1 MTVAKYPR
9 GYHSPRRA
17 EQAAATRAAIIAAAA
32 RLFAEHGYAAT
43 TMAAIA
49 AEAGVTPKSVYSLAE
64 KPQLLLL
71 AVDREIVGDDEPVP
85 MADRPQV
92 RALVDADDPA
102 RSFAEVARFG
112 AETLLRLYPIYRAFE
127 QAVAAEPAL
136 REPWRDYQH
145 RRRSD
150 MRQLVVALDTAGRL
164 RPGLSIEQ
172 AIDTVWALVTWHPVA
187 LLVEEG
193 GWGREE
199 LAPWL
204 EDLLTTLLTRPSH
217 GDQG

>member
-1 MTVAKYPR
+1 MTEVNSSR

-49 AEAGVTPKSVYSLAE
+49 AEARVTPKSVYSLAE

-71 AVDREIVGDDEPVP
+71 AVDREIVGDDQPVP
-85 MADRPQV
+85 VADRPQV
-92 RALVDADDPA
+92 RALVDAEDPA
-102 RSFAEVARFG
+102 EGFAEAARFG

-136 REPWRDYQH
+136 RTPWRDYQQ

-150 MRQLVVALDTAGRL
+150 MRQLVVALHKAGRL
-164 RPGLSIEQ
+164 RPGLSVER
-172 AIDTVWALVTWHPVA
+172 ATDSVWALITWHTVA
-187 LLVEEG
+187 LLAEEG

-199 LAPWL
+199 FAPWL
-204 EDLLTTLLTRPSH
+204 EDLLTTLLAA
-217 GDQG
+217 QGA

>member
-1 MTVAKYPR
+1 MTEVNSSRRYS
-9 GYHSPRRA
+9 SPRRT

-32 RLFAEHGYAAT
+32 RLFAGHGYAAT

-49 AEAGVTPKSVYSLAE
+49 AEARVTPKSVYSLAE

-71 AVDREIVGDDEPVP
+71 AVDHEIVGDHEPVP
-85 MADRPQV
+85 MADRPQW

-102 RSFAEVARFG
+102 ASFAQAARFG

-127 QAVAAEPAL
+127 QAAATEPAL
-136 REPWRDYQH
+136 HAPWRDYQQ

-150 MRQLVVALDTAGRL
+150 MRQVVEAVHKAGRL
-164 RPGLSIEQ
+164 RPELSVER
-172 AIDTVWALVTWHPVA
+172 ATDTLWALVTWHTVA
-187 LLVEEG
+187 LLAEEG

-199 LAPWL
+199 FAPWL
-204 EDLLTTLLTRPSH
+204 EDLFTTLLTGPRS
-217 GDQG
+217 

>member
-1 MTVAKYPR
+1 MTVANNSR

-17 EQAAATRAAIIAAAA
+17 EQAAATRAAIVAAAA
-32 RLFAEHGYAAT
+32 RLFAERGYAAT

-49 AEAGVTPKSVYSLAE
+49 AEARVTPKSVYSLAE

-71 AVDREIVGDDEPVP
+71 AVDREIVGDDEQVPV
-85 MADRPQV
+85 ADRPQV

-102 RSFAEVARFG
+102 EGFAQAARFG
-112 AETLLRLYPIYRAFE
+112 AETLVRLYPIYRAFE

-136 REPWRDYQH
+136 REPWRDYQQ

-150 MRQLVVALDTAGRL
+150 LRPLVVALDRAGRL
-164 RPGLSIEQ
+164 RRGLSVER
-172 AIDTVWALVTWHPVA
+172 AIDTVWALVTWHTVA

-193 GWGREE
+193 GWGRKE

-204 EDLLTTLLTRPSH
+204 EDLLTTLLTEPGHSGRS
-217 GDQG
+217 